1 MSPLDLVYD
10 KVKGTRWYPLFIG
23 AMLAVSIWTFT
34 GPAVNWIVGAYAAE
48 KLDIMLMERGI
59 TKESFAAVQQ
69 KLKEIDTQ
77 TDGIKGDLTQLK
89 AAIETVAREQTIA
102 KSENKK
108 DQEQSIKERKEL
120 KDSLDTLYK
129 FLLERRP

>member
-1 MSPLDLVYD
+1 MSIIDTVLERT
-10 KVKGTRWYPLFIG
+10 KGTRWYSIFIG
-23 AMLAVSIWTFT
+23 IMIAVSIWTFT
-34 GPAVNWIVGAYAAE
+34 GPAVNWVVGAYAAE

-69 KLKEIDTQ
+69 KLKEIDAQ
-77 TDGIKGDLTQLK
+77 TDGVKQDLSQLK
-89 AAIETVAREQTIA
+89 MAVETIAREQTIA
-102 KSENKK
+102 KTENKK

-129 FLLERRP
+129 FLIERRP

>member
-1 MSPLDLVYD
+1 MSIIDTVLE
-10 KVKGTRWYPLFIG
+10 KTKGTRWYSIFIG
-23 AMLAVSIWTFT
+23 SMIAVSIWTFT
-34 GPAVNWIVGAYAAE
+34 GPAVNWVVGAYAAE

-69 KLKEIDTQ
+69 KLKEIDSQ
-77 TDGIKGDLTQLK
+77 TDGVKQDLSQLK
-89 AAIETVAREQTIA
+89 MAVETIAREQTIA
-102 KSENKK
+102 KTENKK

-129 FLLERRP
+129 FLIERRP